1 MMEIDSIVPDNVL
14 LGKSNLEISTM
25 KPTVSVVIVTWNS
38 EDFIDGCLTALF
50 DQTYPHLDVI
60 IVDNYS
66 TDHTLEIIH
75 AYHNLRLFKQN
86 ENLGFSKGQN
96 IGIAEAIGDYLF
108 LLNPD
113 VILAEDHIEK
123 LVTVAEKHPQAGTVT
138 GKLLL
143 SDGMTSRQPTALID
157 SVGFYLE
164 KTRRQRLH
172 GYQDVD
178 SERYNQ
184 QHDIFGGCAAASL
197 YRKAMLEACKF
208 EGQYFDE
215 AFFVYKEDI
224 DLAWRAQLLGWKSIY
239 TPCAVAFHRRAFKPN
254 QRSDVSPHIRMHS
267 IKNRYLLLIKN
278 ELFANFVRH
287 SAYIIFYDLKI
298 LIYLLLFEQSSLGG
312 LLRVIRLLPEMLRWR
327 RFIMKH
333 KKVDETYML
342 AWMK

>member
-1 MMEIDSIVPDNVL
+1 MRL
-14 LGKSNLEISTM
+14 
-25 KPTVSVVIVTWNS
+25 TVSVVIVTWNS
-38 EDFIDGCLTALF
+38 EVFIDACLTSLYN
-50 DQTYPHLDVI
+50 QTFTHLDVI
-60 IVDNYS
+60 IVDNHS
-66 TDHTLEIIH
+66 TDRTLEILQT
-75 AYHNLRLFKQN
+75 YPNLRLFKQT

-96 IGIAEAIGDYLF
+96 IGISEATGDYLF

-113 VILAEDHIEK
+113 VILTKDYVEK
-123 LVTVAEKHPQAGTVT
+123 LVQVAEKQPQVGTVT

-143 SDGMTSRQPTALID
+143 SESGASCQSPGVID

-184 QHDIFGGCAAASL
+184 QHYIFGGCAAASL

-239 TPCAVAFHRRAFKPN
+239 TPHAVAFHRRAFKPN
-254 QRSDVSPHIRMHS
+254 QRSDVSPEIRMHS
-267 IKNRYLLLIKN
+267 VKNRYLLLIKN
-278 ELFANFVRH
+278 ELFANFLRH
-287 SAYIIFYDLKI
+287 SGYILLYDIKI
-298 LIYLLLFEQSSLGG
+298 LIYLLLFERSSLVG
-312 LLRVIRLLPEMLRWR
+312 LVTVIRLLPAMLCWR